1 MIPCNI
7 ISLAYKA
14 LQVHASKLVQMIGVL
29 SFPKMNNYTHTHTL
43 PLLYPFIH
51 RQALGLC
58 PCPGYCE

>member
-29 SFPKMNNYTHTHTL
+29 SFPKMNNYTHTHTHTPSSL
-43 PLLYPFIH
+43 SIHPSTGTWVVSMSWLL
-51 RQALGLC
+51 
-58 PCPGYCE
+58 